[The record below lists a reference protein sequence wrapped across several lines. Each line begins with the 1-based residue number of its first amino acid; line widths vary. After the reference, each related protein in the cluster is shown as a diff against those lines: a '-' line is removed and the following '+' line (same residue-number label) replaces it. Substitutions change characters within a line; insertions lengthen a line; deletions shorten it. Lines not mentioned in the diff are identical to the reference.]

1 MKLSKTL
8 ETKIKSL
15 GLGEPSKIEGIN
27 HFDFSSI
34 PLQISYIK
42 KEKESHF
49 DGDFYNLDLRKKFA
63 TTAKAG
69 KLLRKFFP
77 NVKDDVLR
85 NKVPLLFGGDGEELF
100 KDFELSDR
108 VCHFYLHDN
117 YDKESG
123 GSLGNSCM
131 RYQECQKSIE
141 MYEEIGVKI
150 LVLHGTKGIKGRA
163 VIWEGANFHDNEK
176 GTDEIITFM
185 DRIYIHD
192 DANIDLFKEYARAK
206 GYFYK
211 VDQDYEETKEFKN
224 SFGETVEGII
234 SFKTGLKWNFFSDD
248 RFKLGDIKHFPY
260 MDTLMN
266 ISVDGTLMSYA
277 SEPKDKIAR
286 AQDTGGT
293 PSIYNYT
300 NKWGD
305 IIDRYEKKWSPLYKQ
320 FIAEKSLVKSR
331 YHDAEIRNENSRK
344 IIYKGELDFI
354 DSELV
359 DKRHIVI
366 HNGVERLK
374 EEIFDCHNGSKIAF
388 EECPLF
394 KFVNQKIKEI
404 EEQQKAEWESYKKSN
419 WNGNKLKI
427 SSKYKNIIDLFIPI
441 EYPDFIYPCGTNRF
455 SDVMKSDVESSE
467 FITRIKSAEN
477 IYLVFNNSEKIIQIG
492 IPRSL

>member
-1 MKLSKTL
+1 MKLSKSL
-8 ETKIKSL
+8 ETKLRSL

-42 KEKESHF
+42 SEKESLF
-49 DGDFYNLDLRKKFA
+49 DGDFYNIDLRKKFA

-69 KLLRKFFP
+69 KILRKFFP

-85 NKVPLLFGGDGEELF
+85 NKVPLLFGGEGEDLF
-100 KDFELSDR
+100 KDFELSNR

-131 RYQECQKSIE
+131 RYKECQKYIK
-141 MYEEIGVKI
+141 MYEEIGAKI

-163 VIWEGANFHDNEK
+163 VIWEGAKFHDNEN
-176 GTDEIITFM
+176 GTDETITFM
-185 DRIYIHD
+185 DRIYVHD
-192 DANIDLFKEYARAK
+192 DANVDLFKEYAQSK

-211 VDQDYEETKEFKN
+211 VDQDYEETKEFK
-224 SFGETVEGII
+224 SPTGEIVEGVI
-234 SFKTGLKWNFFSDD
+234 SYNTGLSWNFFSEDN
-248 RFKLGDIKHFPY
+248 FKLGTIKHFPY
-260 MDTLMN
+260 FDTLMN
-266 ISVDGTLMSYA
+266 IGVDGTLRSYS
-277 SEPKDKIAR
+277 SEPEHKIAR

-305 IIDRYEKKWSPLYKQ
+305 IIDRYDKKWSSLYKQ
-320 FIAEKSLVKSR
+320 FLDKKSLVKSR
-331 YHDAEIRNENSRK
+331 YHDAEIRKESARK
-344 IIYKGELDFI
+344 IIFKGELDFI

-359 DKRHIVI
+359 DKRHIII

-374 EEIFDCHNGSKIAF
+374 EEIFDCHNGSKMAF

-394 KFVNQKIKEI
+394 NSVNLKIKELD
-404 EEQQKAEWESYKKSN
+404 EKQKAEWESYKKAN

-427 SSKYKNIIDLFIPI
+427 NRTYQNLLDLFIPI
-441 EYPDFIYPCGTNRF
+441 EYPDFIYPCGTNKF
-455 SDVMKSDVESSE
+455 SDVLKSDVESSE

-492 IPRSL
+492 IPRSV